1 MVMAFI
7 PDPKKREITLK
18 ALALTFLRSKS
29 RNFVVKFLNNLSA
42 AVISL
47 QVIRMPNDI
56 VQRIVNRKTN
66 NSFAHSWKTS
76 LRSSIFFFFFFFF
89 FFSVRHFFFLTSKN
103 FQSVR
108 QLSSSCFEVFAKTDL
123 QCKIFPTLVRMSCE
137 CLTTVLRKHAKISQQ
152 SGEKLKLSDIRT
164 NVVRHSHECCET
176 LSN

>member
-1 MVMAFI
+1 MVMTFI
-7 PDPKKREITLK
+7 PDPKRREITLK

-56 VQRIVNRKTN
+56 VQRVVNRKTN

-76 LRSSIFFFFFFFF
+76 LRSFFFFI
-89 FFSVRHFFFLTSKN
+89 FFSVRQFFFLTSKN

-123 QCKIFPTLVRMSCE
+123 QCKIFATLIRMSCE

-152 SGEKLKLSDIRT
+152 SCEKIKLSD
-164 NVVRHSHECCET
+164 ECCAT
-176 LSN
+176 CTN

>member
-7 PDPKKREITLK
+7 PDPKRREITLK

-56 VQRIVNRKTN
+56 VQRKVNRKMN

-76 LRSSIFFFFFFFF
+76 LRSSIFFFL
-89 FFSVRHFFFLTSKN
+89 SDNFFFLTSKN

-108 QLSSSCFEVFAKTDL
+108 QLSSSCFEVFSKTDL

-152 SGEKLKLSDIRT
+152 SGEKIKLSDIRA
-164 NVVRHSHECCET
+164 NVVRHSHECWAT

>member
-7 PDPKKREITLK
+7 PDPKRREITLK
-18 ALALTFLRSKS
+18 ALALTFLRSKL

-56 VQRIVNRKTN
+56 VQRVVNRKTN
-66 NSFAHSWKTS
+66 NCFAHSWKTS
-76 LRSSIFFFFFFFF
+76 LRSSIFFLFF
-89 FFSVRHFFFLTSKN
+89 FFSVLHFFFLTSKK

-123 QCKIFPTLVRMSCE
+123 QCKIFATLVRMSCE
-137 CLTTVLRKHAKISQQ
+137 CLTTVADS
-152 SGEKLKLSDIRT
+152 LKKT
-164 NVVRHSHECCET
+164 C
-176 LSN
+176 

>member
-7 PDPKKREITLK
+7 PDPKRREITLK

-56 VQRIVNRKTN
+56 VQREVNRKTN
-66 NSFAHSWKTS
+66 NSFAHSCKTS
-76 LRSSIFFFFFFFF
+76 LRSSIFFIF
-89 FFSVRHFFFLTSKN
+89 FFSVRQFFFLTSKN

-108 QLSSSCFEVFAKTDL
+108 QLSSSCFEVFTKTEIGPL
-123 QCKIFPTLVRMSCE
+123 VLEKKIFKGFCYS
-137 CLTTVLRKHAKISQQ
+137 
-152 SGEKLKLSDIRT
+152 
-164 NVVRHSHECCET
+164 
-176 LSN
+176 

>member
-7 PDPKKREITLK
+7 PDPKRREITLK

-56 VQRIVNRKTN
+56 VQRVVNRKTN

-76 LRSSIFFFFFFFF
+76 LRSFFFFFFLSDNFF
-89 FFSVRHFFFLTSKN
+89 F
-103 FQSVR
+103 
-108 QLSSSCFEVFAKTDL
+108 
-123 QCKIFPTLVRMSCE
+123 
-137 CLTTVLRKHAKISQQ
+137 
-152 SGEKLKLSDIRT
+152 
-164 NVVRHSHECCET
+164 
-176 LSN
+176 

>member
-7 PDPKKREITLK
+7 PDPKRREITLK

-56 VQRIVNRKTN
+56 VQRVVNRKTN

-76 LRSSIFFFFFFFF
+76 LRSFLFFY
-89 FFSVRHFFFLTSKN
+89 FFFLSDN
-103 FQSVR
+103 F
-108 QLSSSCFEVFAKTDL
+108 FF
-123 QCKIFPTLVRMSCE
+123 
-137 CLTTVLRKHAKISQQ
+137 
-152 SGEKLKLSDIRT
+152 
-164 NVVRHSHECCET
+164 
-176 LSN
+176 